1 MGGFSSVIKN
11 YNAIAQI
18 VNQTNSKRNSQKE
31 KWSPFASGNWVFD
44 WGTKVAWRLPL
55 VWRWGRSQ
63 LMSVWR
69 PVGLEWGQNSLQK
82 QWLAYQSEIVF
93 FWLILW
99 MHFTS
104 TMITSLFIWV
114 YSTYQ
119 YMIWVWVFSN
129 QRDVTTNHESNIN
142 SPFINCKSVHLN
154 VTGRPT
160 ISFLILLVH
169 IDLFGIAT
177 PVVPKPGV
185 PGSRNNQFGSI
196 DVNCTITKPR
206 KSVLLFYYLKK

>member
-1 MGGFSSVIKN
+1 MYSSILPITNSYGRVFKCDQN

-31 KWSPFASGNWVFD
+31 KRSQFASGNWVFD

-93 FWLILW
+93 FSDWSSGCILQVPWLH
-99 MHFTS
+99 HFLYEFTAH
-104 TMITSLFIWV
+104 TNTWYEYECFQIKEMLPPITNRI
-114 YSTYQ
+114 
-119 YMIWVWVFSN
+119 
-129 QRDVTTNHESNIN
+129 
-142 SPFINCKSVHLN
+142 
-154 VTGRPT
+154 
-160 ISFLILLVH
+160 
-169 IDLFGIAT
+169 
-177 PVVPKPGV
+177 
-185 PGSRNNQFGSI
+185 
-196 DVNCTITKPR
+196 
-206 KSVLLFYYLKK
+206 